1 MSSLTVAKYLRIS
14 NEDQDKGQPDKLK
27 SNSIA
32 NQRNLLT
39 DYICQMPELQGAE
52 VIEFCD
58 DGWSGK
64 NFERSAIKKLLEQ
77 VRQGK
82 IQCII
87 VKDLSRFGRDYLTV
101 GNYLSRVFPFLGVR
115 FITVN
120 DGFDSACTTDIDSL
134 ETSFKTLLYDLYS
147 RDLSRKVKS
156 AKRFQ
161 AERGDFLSP
170 FAPYGYVKNP
180 SNHKQLSIDPNAAQV
195 VHRIF
200 EMAAEGYGTIQI
212 AKILNEEQIPTPMQ
226 YKRTSNCSRTFWN
239 CVREDNFWTHTTVT
253 VILRDERYTGKNIY
267 GKRTREEVG
276 SAHTVRVETKNW
288 ITTEHTHDAIVTKQ
302 EFERTQEQLRKY
314 ARRNTVLQGRKETV
328 LYKKVRCGICG
339 HTMARSKSKKP
350 YYICKTHRVIDAY
363 SCMKEPILE
372 SDLIE
377 NVLTGLRMQAYYA
390 VEASRIWEEKQRNKM
405 IDKDKGYQQ
414 ISRLKEIRA
423 GLENTIQELYES
435 LALGE
440 MEKEAYLAT
449 KSIATKK
456 WEEVTAKI
464 KKLEAEL
471 QNITADGKLD
481 NPFIDHFSS
490 YTEVEKLTKE
500 IAADVLKEIFVYP
513 DSQLHLVWNYQEDFK
528 RLILDVEEDKN
539 LKKE

>member
-14 NEDQDKGQPDKLK
+14 NEDQDKGQPDKLE

-64 NFERSAIKKLLEQ
+64 NFERPAIKKLLEQ

-115 FITVN
+115 FIAVN

-180 SNHKQLSIDPNAAQV
+180 DNHKQLSIDTNAAQV

-239 CVREDNFWTHTTVT
+239 CVREDNFW
-253 VILRDERYTGKNIY
+253 ERISMEN
-267 GKRTREEVG
+267 
-276 SAHTVRVETKNW
+276 AHVRK
-288 ITTEHTHDAIVTKQ
+288 
-302 EFERTQEQLRKY
+302 
-314 ARRNTVLQGRKETV
+314 
-328 LYKKVRCGICG
+328 
-339 HTMARSKSKKP
+339 
-350 YYICKTHRVIDAY
+350 
-363 SCMKEPILE
+363 
-372 SDLIE
+372 
-377 NVLTGLRMQAYYA
+377 
-390 VEASRIWEEKQRNKM
+390 
-405 IDKDKGYQQ
+405 
-414 ISRLKEIRA
+414 
-423 GLENTIQELYES
+423 
-435 LALGE
+435 
-440 MEKEAYLAT
+440 
-449 KSIATKK
+449 
-456 WEEVTAKI
+456 
-464 KKLEAEL
+464 
-471 QNITADGKLD
+471 
-481 NPFIDHFSS
+481 
-490 YTEVEKLTKE
+490 
-500 IAADVLKEIFVYP
+500 
-513 DSQLHLVWNYQEDFK
+513 
-528 RLILDVEEDKN
+528 
-539 LKKE
+539 